1 MSRSIQYCLMALL
14 AIILTACTTA
24 PKKPSSSK
32 PQLPQAQIN
41 RLKAMSMPTRLAI
54 PVDGV
59 KPQNL
64 TDTWGA
70 SRSAGRAHEGIDIM
84 ASRGT
89 KVYSST
95 EGVIASLKSNNLGG
109 KVIWLIGPGG
119 VYHYYAHLNDHKRG
133 LQEGDYVK
141 KVS

>member
-59 KPQNL
+59 NHKTSQILGVHLAVLGEHMKEL
-64 TDTWGA
+64 TSLLHVEPKFTVA
-70 SRSAGRAHEGIDIM
+70 L
-84 ASRGT
+84 
-89 KVYSST
+89 KV
-95 EGVIASLKSNNLGG
+95 
-109 KVIWLIGPGG
+109 
-119 VYHYYAHLNDHKRG
+119 
-133 LQEGDYVK
+133 
-141 KVS
+141 

>member
-1 MSRSIQYCLMALL
+1 MALL

-59 KPQNL
+59 KPHRYLGCISQC
-64 TDTWGA
+64 WA
-70 SRSAGRAHEGIDIM
+70 S
-84 ASRGT
+84 T
-89 KVYSST
+89 
-95 EGVIASLKSNNLGG
+95 
-109 KVIWLIGPGG
+109 
-119 VYHYYAHLNDHKRG
+119 
-133 LQEGDYVK
+133 
-141 KVS
+141 